1 MSKVQTIVCC
11 TKYCK
16 NDFRYWAKDL
26 WSSSVII
33 RLCLW
38 FSSICLGEISQNFH
52 NLWRLSCPTFKSLNK
67 GVTKA
72 VSSLFAI
79 LCFLRLSQ
87 IWSYE
92 FFFCQ
97 QAPGRAQIS
106 LTVHQIS
113 GNSAGGN
120 MINLARKIPIF
131 LCHKTQRNEIERRQD
146 LYLSMRKLS
155 NLSPLSLSG
164 ETFAYRPASWD
175 VKCTEDYTANLKL
188 KHNFILKWRNWDV
201 DVLAAVIKIVFCE
214 NL

>member
-1 MSKVQTIVCC
+1 MLARTPAYYSSKNFSFFCFCRSLKVIERAMRKVQTIVCC

-16 NDFRYWAKDL
+16 NDFRYWAKAL

-72 VSSLFAI
+72 VSSLFVI

-97 QAPGRAQIS
+97 QAPGRAQIC

-113 GNSAGGN
+113 GNSAGRN

-131 LCHKTQRNEIERRQD
+131 FVT
-146 LYLSMRKLS
+146 
-155 NLSPLSLSG
+155 
-164 ETFAYRPASWD
+164 
-175 VKCTEDYTANLKL
+175 
-188 KHNFILKWRNWDV
+188 KHNVMK
-201 DVLAAVIKIVFCE
+201 
-214 NL
+214 

>member
-1 MSKVQTIVCC
+1 MRKVQTIVCC

-16 NDFRYWAKDL
+16 NDFRYWAKAL

-72 VSSLFAI
+72 VSSLFVI

-92 FFFCQ
+92 FFFLST
-97 QAPGRAQIS
+97 GTRKG
-106 LTVHQIS
+106 T
-113 GNSAGGN
+113 N
-120 MINLARKIPIF
+120 MFNGTPNLRKFRRRKHDKSCSKDPYF
-131 LCHKTQRNEIERRQD
+131 FCHKTQRNEIELRQD
-146 LYLSMRKLS
+146 LYLSMRKLF
-155 NLSPLSLSG
+155 NLSPLAIFPTVFSFRLTSFSG
-164 ETFAYRPASWD
+164 VEG
-175 VKCTEDYTANLKL
+175 L
-188 KHNFILKWRNWDV
+188 
-201 DVLAAVIKIVFCE
+201 
-214 NL
+214 

>member
-1 MSKVQTIVCC
+1 MLARTPAYYSSKNFSFFCFCRSLKVIERAMSKVQTIVCC

-16 NDFRYWAKDL
+16 NDFRSWAKAL

-67 GVTKA
+67 RVTKA

-92 FFFCQ
+92 FVFCQ
-97 QAPGRAQIS
+97 QAPGRAQIC

-131 LCHKTQRNEIERRQD
+131 CCHKTQRNEVELRQD

-155 NLSPLSLSG
+155 NLSPLAIFPTVFSFRLTSFSG
-164 ETFAYRPASWD
+164 VEG
-175 VKCTEDYTANLKL
+175 L
-188 KHNFILKWRNWDV
+188 
-201 DVLAAVIKIVFCE
+201 
-214 NL
+214 